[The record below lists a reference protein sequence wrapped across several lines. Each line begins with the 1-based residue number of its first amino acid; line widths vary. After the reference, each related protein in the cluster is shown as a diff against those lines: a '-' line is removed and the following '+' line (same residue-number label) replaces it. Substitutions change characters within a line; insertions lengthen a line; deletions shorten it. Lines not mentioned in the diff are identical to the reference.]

1 MGKTPSPSA
10 IERQDR
16 ASSGAADRSFSR
28 LRTLEPPTS
37 SGVNVGG
44 WKKTIGLELRDLR
57 AVDAFYA
64 KETPRLLR
72 SFRKPHR
79 TPKLAPGTGPT
90 ATILAQAFNSP
101 EGRRYL
107 RLQQK
112 LLQRTQVDYR
122 AWTRLMRKVG
132 LVQACSP
139 HPTRNAT
146 TPGSATQLG
155 TTARP

>member
-16 ASSGAADRSFSR
+16 ASSRAADRWFSR

-57 AVDAFYA
+57 AVDA
-64 KETPRLLR
+64 
-72 SFRKPHR
+72 
-79 TPKLAPGTGPT
+79 GPT

-139 HPTRNAT
+139 HPTKNAT